1 MAQDKAGKN
10 KTILEEFGE
19 FIRRGNVMDLAVGV
33 IIGGAFTTVVSALV
47 NNVIQPLISFLTGG
61 STSVSGLAISLNGNI
76 IDFGA
81 FVSAIINFLLTAAAV
96 FAIVKALNK
105 FNELKDIA
113 VEKAK
118 SPSKSSRAAAP
129 TATRQST
136 TELLAA
142 RTAPLGSKATQTL
155 PSSLPATVRRLAQ
168 PKLVR
173 TSVT

>member
-1 MAQDKAGKN
+1 MREDHHMAQDKAGKN

-113 VEKAK
+113 VEKAGHGEK
-118 SPSKSSRAAAP
+118 PVEKQPRRCP
-129 TATRQST
+129 YCHETIDDGATRCPHCTSRLEGYT
-136 TELLAA
+136 N
-142 RTAPLGSKATQTL
+142 
-155 PSSLPATVRRLAQ
+155 PAE
-168 PKLVR
+168 
-173 TSVT
+173 